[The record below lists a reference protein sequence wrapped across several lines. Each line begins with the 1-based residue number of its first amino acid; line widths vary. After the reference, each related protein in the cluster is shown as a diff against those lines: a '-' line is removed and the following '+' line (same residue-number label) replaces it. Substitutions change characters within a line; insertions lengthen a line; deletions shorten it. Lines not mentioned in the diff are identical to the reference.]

1 MAEIIIVSKTKM
13 QNNKVCIGGVTND
26 GLLVRLLDK
35 NGANHLDTV
44 DFEIA
49 QVYDIEFGK
58 RENLVAPHV
67 EDILVK
73 SKKLKE
79 TNSII
84 LWLIAKK
91 VKIWRGSVNELFDGK
106 LKWDVNK
113 GRSKNFLKGYI
124 SIDNL
129 PINSV
134 GFWISDR
141 DLYLQSNYGKD
152 KYNYSSNDNVFQIP
166 YVGVDSPINKIPK
179 GTIIR
184 VSLARWWSKNNET
197 EERCYLQLSGFYL

>member
-1 MAEIIIVSKTKM
+1 MTEIIIVSKTKM
-13 QNNKVCIGGVTND
+13 KDNHVCIGGVTKD
-26 GLLVRLLDK
+26 GLLVRLLDED
-35 NGANHLDTV
+35 GFNHLDTI
-44 DFEIA
+44 DFEIG
-49 QVYDIEFGK
+49 QVYDIEF
-58 RENLVAPHV
+58 ENRQNIIPPHI

-73 SKKLKE
+73 SKNFKE
-79 TNSII
+79 TNSIK

-91 VKIWRGSVNELFDGK
+91 VKIWTDTANELFDGK

-152 KYNYSSNDNVFQIP
+152 RYNYSSSDNVFQIP

-184 VSLARWWSKNNET
+184 VSLARWWSKVSGIEK
-197 EERCYLQLSGFYL
+197 RCYLQLSGFYL

>member
-1 MAEIIIVSKTKM
+1 MEEIIIVSKTKM
-13 QNNKVCIGGVTND
+13 KDNRVCIGGVTKD
-26 GLLVRLLDK
+26 GVLVRLLDED
-35 NGANHLDTV
+35 GYNHLDTV
-44 DFEIA
+44 DFEIG
-49 QVYDIEFGK
+49 QVYDIEF
-58 RENLVAPHV
+58 ENRQNIIPPHV

-73 SKKLKE
+73 SKNFKE
-79 TNSII
+79 TNSIK

-91 VKIWRGSVNELFDGK
+91 VKIWRGNADNLFDEK
-106 LKWDVNK
+106 LEWDVNR
-113 GRSKNFLKGYI
+113 GTSKNFLKGYI
-124 SIDNL
+124 SIDDL

-152 KYNYSSNDNVFQIP
+152 KYNYSSNDNIFQIP
-166 YVGVDSPINKIPK
+166 YVGVDNPIKKIPK

-184 VSLARWWSKNNET
+184 VSLARWWSKDIEI